1 MIKTTCISN
10 IVKEGRNGSCIHRS
24 FLYDAILMD
33 NQMKNMNGPEA
44 AIEIRKQGYT
54 GLIIGI
60 TGNVMEPDVSIYKN
74 AGASYV
80 LAKPTNSKYID
91 DLIVAANSMFID

>member
-1 MIKTTCISN
+1 MVKATRKSN
-10 IVKEGRNGSCIHRS
+10 ITKDGKNGSCTRTS

-44 AIEIRKQGYT
+44 AIEIRKLGYT

-80 LAKPTNSKYID
+80 LAKPTNSKYIH
-91 DLIVAANSMFID
+91 DLIVEANSYY

>member
-1 MIKTTCISN
+1 MIKATCISN

-44 AIEIRKQGYT
+44 AIEIRKLGYT

-60 TGNVMEPDVSIYKN
+60 TGNVMGPDMEFFKN
-74 AGASYV
+74 AGTSHV
-80 LAKPTNSKYID
+80 LAKPASMMYVHGLITDAYSD
-91 DLIVAANSMFID
+91 DY